1 MPTILLARRSRL
13 AAACALALSTAA
25 CAGYRQNADLT
36 GSLPTDVRD
45 RHPILLSEAPRSIDI
60 YANGPGLDR
69 RQAEDLQAFAAE
81 YRAHGRSRIVAEVPS
96 HGPRGGAGLGT
107 VQSAPGRRPRPAR
120 ERRGQDLSRPALRHG
135 RADPPELREAAGA
148 RGPSLRAWP
157 EDLGVSTPGHSAS
170 NRPYW
175 NFGCANQSALAA
187 QVADPLDHVRARPES
202 RIDTQKRIVGLEK
215 LRQGQDPSTQ
225 WRDQATQINKAV
237 GN

>member
-13 AAACALALSTAA
+13 AAACALALSAAA

-107 VQSAPGRRPRPAR
+107 VQSALA
-120 ERRGQDLSRPALRHG
+120 
-135 RADPPELREAAGA
+135 AAGVPHGSVEVRTYPAPHYAMAAPIRLSFAKLQA
-148 RGPSLRAWP
+148 RVAHPCGAWP